1 MKTFITLLLTLIASS
16 FLSQKNGTNKN
27 VEAYRIVAHMNSNN
41 FIESVSNVVTAVKRL
56 HIQVPN
62 AFSPDGDG
70 VNDGFTA
77 ISDGVE
83 EFSMD
88 IYNRWGEVVYHA
100 ENIEE
105 PWTGQHKGNDCQ
117 QDAYVYVI
125 HAKGLEDASYTTLK
139 GTVSLIR

>member
-1 MKTFITLLLTLIASS
+1 MKTLITILLALIANLTL
-16 FLSQKNGTNKN
+16 SQMTTNNN
-27 VEAYRIVAHMNSNN
+27 VAEYRVVAHKYADNSV
-41 FIESVSNVVTAVKRL
+41 ESISNTVGIIKKI

-70 VNDGFTA
+70 VNDNFTA
-77 ISDGVE
+77 VSEGVE

-88 IYNRWGEVVYHA
+88 IYNRWGEVVYHS

-105 PWTGQHKGNDCQ
+105 PWAGKYKGADCQ

-125 HAKGLEDASYTTLK
+125 SARGLADELATTLK